1 MSVVRQGEQSDNE
14 REVTIGDYQ
23 EYLRYM
29 LPRKQRTEADL
40 KELKKKLGV
49 EMKVKALAVWQ
60 AKMTKETRRI
70 V

>member
-1 MSVVRQGEQSDNE
+1 MSVVGQEEQSNNE
-14 REVTIGDYQ
+14 RKVTIGDYQ
-23 EYLRYM
+23 EYLQHM
-29 LPRKQRTEADL
+29 LPIKQRTEAEL

-49 EMKVKALAVWQ
+49 EVKIEALAVWQ